1 MNTVILPEVLEL
13 GDVYREDQSHGC
25 TESNLLLPYFDR
37 HPDIERALR
46 ALRFASR
53 SPPASLEFQC
63 G

>member
-1 MNTVILPEVLEL
+1 
-13 GDVYREDQSHGC
+13 
-25 TESNLLLPYFDR
+25 LLPYFDR